1 MKDSYFI
8 MLTLISGPKA
18 PGNDIDVYLQPWID
32 DELKELW
39 KKGIETYDMSMKET
53 FQLHASIL

>member
-1 MKDSYFI
+1 